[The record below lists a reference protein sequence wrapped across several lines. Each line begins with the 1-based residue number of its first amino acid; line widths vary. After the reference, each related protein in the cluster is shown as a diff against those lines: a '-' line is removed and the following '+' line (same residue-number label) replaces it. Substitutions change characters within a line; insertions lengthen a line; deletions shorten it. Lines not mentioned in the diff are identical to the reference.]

1 MNKNLGAGSL
11 TLLMVAPGMPATG
24 QATPSLDPAQYKNLT
39 PEQRDKLV
47 KALEARAR
55 SQQPSTAENPPGSIR
70 TEVCMPL
77 PIAQRAERLACCTPP
92 NGDHQNWF
100 VSDLLVARAHPG
112 LHEC

>member
-47 KALEARAR
+47 KALEARAQ
-55 SQQPSTAENPPGSIR
+55 SQQPSAAETPPGSIR
-70 TEVCMPL
+70 TEVCLPL
-77 PIAQRAERLACCTPP
+77 ATSQRADRAAC
-92 NGDHQNWF
+92 
-100 VSDLLVARAHPG
+100 
-112 LHEC
+112 